1 MWGRGLLDRCVLR
14 GFFVR
19 RVVALVEK
27 AGLSVKRGA
36 GWWGGVWL
44 EVSKIFQGSAVM
56 RW

>member
-1 MWGRGLLDRCVLR
+1 MWRWKVLDRRGLGCT
-14 GFFVR
+14 FVR

-27 AGLSVKRGA
+27 SGLSVKRGA
-36 GWWGGVWL
+36 DGRGRLWL